1 MSTHRNKKIEWMTST
16 QLVYATE
23 CEEFYYTGS
32 DEVVP
37 EGQAIGMD
45 VEILDKPLRRDGK
58 VDLILFED
66 IYWNP
71 PW

>member
-1 MSTHRNKKIEWMTST
+1 MRTHRNKKIEYWSST
-16 QLVYATE
+16 PLVYATE
-23 CEEFYYTGS
+23 CEEFYYNGS

-45 VEILDKPLRRDGK
+45 VEILDKALRRDGN